1 MNNNQNYQ
9 QPQQQYQVQ
18 PNMNQQPPK
27 KKSKVG
33 LIVLIVFVCLLPVIL
48 LIFIMLVSLGVLVYN
63 NAAVKVDTQMDN
75 INSIEISMFNSR
87 YESYIGNDKT
97 MSHVISLV
105 QMTKANNNYE
115 DNKVDISI
123 LLKDHS
129 TYSLNDFSTSL
140 LSSSSKYDISA
151 EKNSMGYI
159 DFIYVKEK

>member
-1 MNNNQNYQ
+1 
-9 QPQQQYQVQ
+9 
-18 PNMNQQPPK
+18 
-27 KKSKVG
+27 
-33 LIVLIVFVCLLPVIL
+33 
-48 LIFIMLVSLGVLVYN
+48 MLVRLGLLVYN

-75 INSIEISMFNSR
+75 INSIEISIFNSR

-123 LLKDHS
+123 LIKDHS